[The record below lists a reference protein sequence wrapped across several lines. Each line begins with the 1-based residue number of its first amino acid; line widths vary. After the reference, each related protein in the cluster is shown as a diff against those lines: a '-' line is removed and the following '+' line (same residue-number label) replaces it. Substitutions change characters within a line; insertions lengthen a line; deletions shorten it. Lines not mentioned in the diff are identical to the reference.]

1 MAKSIVV
8 FVKEDAVNTR
18 EKSLLFGGVRTIS
31 EPNEAL
37 AQNFNDC
44 IKIFFLF
51 ISTPLPKRTTMS
63 ENDASASANTG
74 HNATTMHDAP
84 REFWTDSRV
93 EDPGSATEVLEIR
106 KRLTTAAAQVSGG
119 KPSSS
124 LVESVAYD
132 VLALVAPTITNDAT
146 VGVQLETGGIPA
158 IATYI
163 WFWLKKG
170 GGSSAQLDVAIK
182 SVCDIY
188 ALTRQDEE
196 SHELPQHAAPQINVD
211 LTGFARAQAAI
222 ASDGLREMTQHP
234 NFGLYIPKAQ
244 LQPEAS
250 LDASWWANVCGH
262 VDHIIS
268 KMQSPEQIFT
278 TWRMEVYR
286 VVPTADKITHAEMDE
301 PAFRRLRAIRN
312 YRMFLMASEA
322 VLHAHVDPKA
332 WIRHGAAIL
341 EELAVLSL
349 LVQKR
354 QTLVQAFYTTTEE
367 HILQNKL
374 DVIGALDK
382 VTKKARTDTT
392 QADDEDRPAKK
403 TRTEPAQPQLPQ
415 QPQAPSTIIV
425 QQPPQH
431 FQPSQHFQSRPSYGR
446 GRGTSRGRGGFSRGR
461 RYFR

>member
-1 MAKSIVV
+1 
-8 FVKEDAVNTR
+8 
-18 EKSLLFGGVRTIS
+18 
-31 EPNEAL
+31 
-37 AQNFNDC
+37 
-44 IKIFFLF
+44 
-51 ISTPLPKRTTMS
+51 MS
-63 ENDASASANTG
+63 EDDASASANTG
-74 HNATTMHDAP
+74 HTATTTRDAP

-93 EDPGSATEVLEIR
+93 EDPGSAAEVLEIR
-106 KRLTTAAAQVSGG
+106 KRLTAAAAQVSGG
-119 KPSSS
+119 KPASS

-132 VLALVAPTITNDAT
+132 VLALVAPAVTNDAT
-146 VGVQLETGGIPA
+146 VGVQLETGGTPA

-170 GGSSAQLDVAIK
+170 GGSSSQLDVAIK
-182 SVCDIY
+182 AVCDIF

-196 SHELPQHAAPQINVD
+196 PREQQPQHAAPQINVD
-211 LTGFARAQAAI
+211 LAGFARAQAAI
-222 ASDGLREMTQHP
+222 ASDGLREMSQHP
-234 NFGLYIPKAQ
+234 NFGVYIPKAQ

-286 VVPTADKITHAEMDE
+286 VVPTPEKITHAEMDE

-312 YRMFLMASEA
+312 YRMFLVASEA

-349 LVQKR
+349 LIQKR
-354 QTLVQAFYTTTEE
+354 QSLVQAFYTATEE

-374 DVIGALDK
+374 DVIGALEK
-382 VTKKARTDTT
+382 VMKKARTDTT
-392 QADDEDRPAKK
+392 QAEDEDRPAKK

-431 FQPSQHFQSRPSYGR
+431 FQPQQRFQPRPTYVPWTGR
-446 GRGTSRGRGGFSRGR
+446 GRGTSRGRGGFSRGK